1 MKEKKRITKVFIHQD
16 WLVCLSMIRR
26 FIDEYNLVLISI
38 NLERLEDKNKQYFY
52 EAEIEYE
59 LGVR

>member
-1 MKEKKRITKVFIHQD
+1 MKENKRITKVFTHQD
-16 WLVCLSMIRR
+16 WLVCLSKIRR
-26 FIDEYNLVLISI
+26 FVDDYNLVLVAI
-38 NLERLEDKNKQYFY
+38 NLERLKNEDNQYFY